1 MHVSKLY
8 TFTASVICQLA
19 AGLAYCFS
27 LYSAALKE
35 RFGYSQEQIEG
46 VGSACNLGGYLS
58 LPSGLFYDWLA
69 SRGHDHLGPRW
80 VHHPFVDACAHGI
93 WHLVSANIGLFTRT
107 QPTSRLQSRACLH
120 KH

>member
-1 MHVSKLY
+1 MPAGPVGRGAPMHVSKFY
-8 TFTASVICQLA
+8 TFTASVMCQLA

-69 SRGHDHLGPRW
+69 SRGRDHLGPRRAPT
-80 VHHPFVDACAHGI
+80 VR
-93 WHLVSANIGLFTRT
+93 LF
-107 QPTSRLQSRACLH
+107 L
-120 KH
+120 